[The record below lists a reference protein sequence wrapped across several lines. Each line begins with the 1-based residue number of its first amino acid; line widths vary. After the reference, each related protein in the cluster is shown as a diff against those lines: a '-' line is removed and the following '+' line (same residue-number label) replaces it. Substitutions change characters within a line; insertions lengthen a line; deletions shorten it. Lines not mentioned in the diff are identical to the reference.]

1 MLLLHCSRVVLLLG
15 SGVLGLVDSLFGLA
29 REPFNALFQL
39 FNLVGLQ
46 WLAMVIRLGILV
58 SFPSVMV
65 ALLEVLAFLRAGTR
79 DCSLF
84 IRNASHSLLLV
95 LSQGFLEDLLLAKL
109 VLELDD

>member
-1 MLLLHCSRVVLLLG
+1 MLG

-58 SFPSVMV
+58 SFSPVLVS
-65 ALLEVLAFLRAGTR
+65 LFEVLAFLRAGTR
-79 DCSLF
+79 DCGLF
-84 IRNASHSLLLV
+84 IRDASHSLLLV